1 MTSLGFNGPEL
12 LIYDYYDALINKVD
26 IVVEE
31 QLEHFENEEEEA
43 QNEENLTQKALNS
56 KIRDYL
62 NDTRD
67 LIIEEIKQSRSA
79 NLEYYRENKHL
90 FTIDRNHIDENK
102 IEALRAA
109 LFEKQYCFL
118 VLEEF
123 SFAGQTLIKPR
134 PYVVNF
140 YFNPKKI
147 VLI

>member
-1 MTSLGFNGPEL
+1 MTTLGFNGPEL

-31 QLEHFENEEEEA
+31 QLEQFENDEA
-43 QNEENLTQKALNS
+43 QNEENLTQKALNI
-56 KIRDYL
+56 KIRDFL

-67 LIIEEIKQSRSA
+67 LVIEEIKQSRNA
-79 NLEYYRENKHL
+79 NLEYYRENKQL

-109 LFEKQYCFL
+109 LFEKRYCFL
-118 VLEEF
+118 VLEEC

>member
-1 MTSLGFNGPEL
+1 MTTLGFNGPEL

-31 QLEHFENEEEEA
+31 QLEQFENDEA
-43 QNEENLTQKALNS
+43 QNEENLTQRALNI
-56 KIRDYL
+56 KIRDFL

-67 LIIEEIKQSRSA
+67 LVIEEIKQSRNA
-79 NLEYYRENKHL
+79 NLEYYRDNKQL

-109 LFEKQYCFL
+109 LFEKRYCFL
-118 VLEEF
+118 VLEEC